1 MELELE
7 RSQHHLRQSVFAQWN
22 LGLWNSEPGTHIQ
35 SHLQRDRIVSL
46 FLRPALLLRNDRH
59 GHGGESIAYTNADT
73 HAHIYT
79 DTSSISYPD
88 RNAYAN
94 IYTHTYAHIYTHT
107 SSISYPDRN
116 AYADSRGH
124 TYPYSHTN
132 RYTHA
137 NSHGHTYADTNS
149 HPYAHSHTD
158 TNGYPYAHSHT
169 DTNGHP
175 YAHSHADTNGHTD
188 AVHRKMFT
196 NAEAGSDSGAAS
208 HATASDSWHVH
219 SRSYAEPRAR
229 GNYSCRG

>member
-94 IYTHTYAHIYTHT
+94 IYTHA
-107 SSISYPDRN
+107 YPDI
-116 AYADSRGH
+116 YADA
-124 TYPYSHTN
+124 YTN
-132 RYTHA
+132 VYADVHA
-137 NSHGHTYADTNS
+137 NS
-149 HPYAHSHTD
+149 
-158 TNGYPYAHSHT
+158 
-169 DTNGHP
+169 NGHP